1 MTNFV
6 NFGRFEKT
14 IRMTFQNR
22 NLKGPKDRLE
32 KKIIFQKNSFFP
44 TFLFLELNCFWIFG

>member
-6 NFGRFEKT
+6 IFGRFEKT

-32 KKIIFQKNSFFP
+32 KKIIFQKKQFFSSFSVFGAK
-44 TFLFLELNCFWIFG
+44 LFLDF